1 VNGISWKI
9 NNEGE
14 TTKVAL
20 AGSVDEEADF
30 KGLIRELSKS
40 RRIRLDVGGVGR
52 INSCG
57 VREWI
62 NFIRAM
68 PTSSALEIEN
78 FTPALV
84 SQLNMI
90 NNFVGSAKVLSVH
103 APYVCPSCGRE
114 ESVVVD
120 VSAGGAVSLGAVSC
134 PSCKEQM
141 EFDDLEDSYFAFLQD
156 AAIAR

>member
-1 VNGISWKI
+1 VTGITWQIKK
-9 NNEGE
+9 EGE
-14 TTKVAL
+14 TTQVRL

-30 KGLIRELSKS
+30 KGLVTQLTASL
-40 RRIRLDVGGVGR
+40 RIRLDVGGVGR

-68 PTSSALEIEN
+68 PSKSAVEIEN
-78 FTPALV
+78 CTPVLV

-90 NNFVGSAKVLSVH
+90 NNFVGSARVLSVQ
-103 APYVCPSCGRE
+103 APYVCPGCGKE

-120 VSAGGAVSLGAVSC
+120 VTAGKTVALAAVKCSSC
-134 PSCKEQM
+134 QEEM
-141 EFDDLEDSYFAFLQD
+141 EFDDLEDSYFAFLND